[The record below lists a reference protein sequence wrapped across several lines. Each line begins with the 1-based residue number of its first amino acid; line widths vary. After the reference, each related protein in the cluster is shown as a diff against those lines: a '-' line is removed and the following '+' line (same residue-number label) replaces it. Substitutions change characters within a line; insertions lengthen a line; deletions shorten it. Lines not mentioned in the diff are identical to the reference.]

1 MSKIFHLIF
10 VFMAIVFIIVA
21 FTEVFAVLEAQI
33 DLNVDEATLPSHIA
47 DAEDLISELTMG
59 YVWKILLWIVL
70 GAWHFLLFIEELI
83 DDLK

>member
-1 MSKIFHLIF
+1 MSKFFHLIF
-10 VFMAIVFIIVA
+10 VFMAIVFIVIA

-33 DLNVDEATLPSHIA
+33 SLSVDEATLPSHIT
-47 DAEDLISELTMG
+47 DAEELINELIIG

>member
-10 VFMAIVFIIVA
+10 VFMAIVFIVIA
-21 FTEVFAVLEAQI
+21 FVDVFAVIEAQI
-33 DLNVDEATLPSHIA
+33 NLSVDETTLPSHIT
-47 DAEDLISELTMG
+47 DTEDLINELTFG